1 MLLYCLINNIYK
13 MVAIVVNSTI
23 VGDAF
28 LEAFLTDFPL
38 EILIEIY
45 EMYKIL
51 SPVDHYKLNT
61 SNLKSRRV
69 LHSLEE

>member
-1 MLLYCLINNIYK
+1 MSFCDYFQAYGVYMLLYCYINIKINIYK

-45 EMYKIL
+45 EMYKML
-51 SPVDHYKLNT
+51 SPVDY
-61 SNLKSRRV
+61 
-69 LHSLEE
+69 

>member
-1 MLLYCLINNIYK
+1 MLLYCVINNIYK

-51 SPVDHYKLNT
+51 SPVDH
-61 SNLKSRRV
+61 
-69 LHSLEE
+69 